1 MKNWRTSLIGV
12 LGGLPGVIQG
22 LLEGDYPKAIQ
33 GVLFMV
39 LGFVAKDYGVT
50 GAGV

>member
-22 LLEGDYPKAIQ
+22 LLEGNYTVAIQ
-33 GVLFMV
+33 GALMML
-39 LGFVAKDYGVT
+39 LGFFAKDYAVT
-50 GAGV
+50 GSGT

>member
-22 LLEGDYPKAIQ
+22 LLEGNYAVAAQ
-33 GVLFMV
+33 GAMLML
-39 LGFVAKDYGVT
+39 LGFFAKDNAVT
-50 GAGV
+50 GIGR

>member
-22 LLEGDYPKAIQ
+22 LLEGNYTVAVQ
-33 GVLFMV
+33 GAMLML
-39 LGFVAKDYGVT
+39 LGFFAKDTSVT
-50 GAGV
+50 GIGR